1 MLLGDSFH
9 KGSCPVSEKVVV
21 KNNISILRQ
30 QSTTIG
36 PNSTPVRY
44 RVMYQVLLEVAK
56 SREQR
61 GVGTTSSY
69 VFQAMVMGTTLTK

>member
-1 MLLGDSFH
+1 MGDSFN

-21 KNNISILRQ
+21 KNNISMLRQ

-36 PNSTPVRY
+36 PNSTPVRHK
-44 RVMYQVLLEVAK
+44 VMHQVLLEVAK

-61 GVGTTSSY
+61 DVGTTSSY
-69 VFQAMVMGTTLTK
+69 VFQALVMGTTLTN